1 MMMRIITV
9 SLLAGLSVFSQ
20 DFKVGGKVSDFT
32 VQTLQGASTSF
43 QKLKGK
49 VTVVTFVS
57 VQCPISNDYNER
69 MNQLYQD
76 YSQKGVSF
84 IFVNP
89 NSSEPSPAVA
99 DHAKAMNFKFPVYK
113 DVNNVV
119 ADQFGAQVTPESY
132 VMDSTGTVVYR
143 GYIDDSRNTSRI
155 KNQGLRNALDEV
167 LEGKSVTKSE
177 TKAFGCTIKR
187 ARKAS

>member
-1 MMMRIITV
+1 MMRIITV